1 MWKRSTRWMGMERAT
16 ANQGGGVRLVSLRIC
31 WILVSWYF
39 DERAD
44 FTKLTTVHG
53 QLYVV
58 KRYGQQA
65 WLPGQCHRS
74 RTFLGWSDLADTCII
89 VFVFFAV
96 DMNSSIFPK
105 LVKLKFT
112 KEQLELRVI
121 WFTSNKHTDN
131 RWDSGVRYLKIVKG
145 RWLLL
150 VVYNLYTTTTIQIC
164 SHLVSVPS
172 RPPTI

>member
-1 MWKRSTRWMGMERAT
+1 MFQVSQAPLITEVEEVHEVDGDGEGNSKPRRWS
-16 ANQGGGVRLVSLRIC
+16 QVRQLALLLNIIFLVF
-31 WILVSWYF
+31 WWEGWF
-39 DERAD
+39 HEAG
-44 FTKLTTVHG
+44 HG
-53 QLYVV
+53 PWSVMI
-58 KRYGQQA
+58 KRYDQQA

-121 WFTSNKHTDN
+121 WFTSNKHIDN
-131 RWDSGVRYLKIVKG
+131 RWDSGLRYLKIVKG
-145 RWLLL
+145 R
-150 VVYNLYTTTTIQIC
+150 C
-164 SHLVSVPS
+164 
-172 RPPTI
+172 